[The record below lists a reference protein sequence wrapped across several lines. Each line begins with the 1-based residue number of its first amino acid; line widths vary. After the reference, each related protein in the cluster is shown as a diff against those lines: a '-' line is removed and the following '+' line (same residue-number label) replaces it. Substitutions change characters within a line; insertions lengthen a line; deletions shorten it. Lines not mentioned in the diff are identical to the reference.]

1 MIIRLRL
8 LVLTH
13 YQRSTQIHTAYT
25 YHMSRCSIGERDDD
39 SCTSTNSR
47 FGKLGLTVV
56 YL

>member
-39 SCTSTNSR
+39 SCTPTNSR